1 MGEFYY
7 DVLHAISIWE
17 PKSEYTTELKYRNDL
32 ITFLRKTLN
41 AEASASSA
49 IWGFEHS
56 GYHFIKKEAGRS
68 LADIGIDDEIGI
80 ELKRNLKRKTQINRL
95 VGQVVDFLNSY
106 SFVIIVLCGKVE
118 HEAVAV
124 LKYNLKRILRSF
136 SSPFGQ
142 EKFIKIVSKNK
153 KCKMKKRKKV
163 DSIISVS
170 I

>member
-32 ITFLRKTLN
+32 ITFLRETLN

-56 GYHFIKKEAGRS
+56 GYHFIKKEDGRS

-80 ELKRNLKRKTQINRL
+80 ELKRNLKQKTR
-95 VGQVVDFLNSY
+95 
-106 SFVIIVLCGKVE
+106 
-118 HEAVAV
+118 
-124 LKYNLKRILRSF
+124 
-136 SSPFGQ
+136 
-142 EKFIKIVSKNK
+142 
-153 KCKMKKRKKV
+153 
-163 DSIISVS
+163 
-170 I
+170 

>member
-32 ITFLRKTLN
+32 ITFLRETLN

-56 GYHFIKKEAGRS
+56 GYHFIKKEDGRS

-80 ELKRNLKRKTQINRL
+80 ELKRNLKQKTQINRL

-106 SFVIIVLCGKVE
+106 SFVIVVLCGKVE
-118 HEAVAV
+118 PEAVAV
-124 LKYNLKRILRSF
+124 LKYNLKQILRSF
-136 SSPFGQ
+136 SSPFEQ
-142 EKFIKIVSKNK
+142 EKSIKIVSKCKNNK
-153 KCKMKKRKKV
+153 VKRRKKM
-163 DSIISVS
+163 DSVISVS
-170 I
+170 L